1 MIKFYFDYLDAYL
14 PSNAIVEMFIGH
26 SFGGEL
32 AYRCAVRWHKK
43 KGYMSKV
50 CMLDSFANA
59 ANIVKEIPLQKAEG
73 LMSEETSDIEEV
85 KEWNR
90 HLRQMQAL
98 KDDHELSGYDG
109 EVLYFEA
116 EDLSLQTKT
125 INIDVQ
131 ELAQKKQENLK
142 RWSTLAPRMSIY
154 PVVANHFTMLGEQ
167 FCNDYI
173 EKINDI
179 CLTPNS

>member
-1 MIKFYFDYLDAYL
+1 M
-14 PSNAIVEMFIGH
+14 H
-26 SFGGEL
+26 
-32 AYRCAVRWHKK
+32 
-43 KGYMSKV
+43 
-50 CMLDSFANA
+50 
-59 ANIVKEIPLQKAEG
+59 
-73 LMSEETSDIEEV
+73 EEASDIEEV

-116 EDLSLQTKT
+116 EDLSLQTKN
-125 INIDVQ
+125 INFDVQ
-131 ELAQKKQENLK
+131 ELAQKKQDNLNS
-142 RWSTLAPRMSIY
+142 WSTLAPRLSIY
-154 PVVANHFTMLGEQ
+154 PVIADHFTMLDER

-179 CLTPNS
+179 VLLHNS

>member
-1 MIKFYFDYLDAYL
+1 
-14 PSNAIVEMFIGH
+14 
-26 SFGGEL
+26 
-32 AYRCAVRWHKK
+32 
-43 KGYMSKV
+43 
-50 CMLDSFANA
+50 MLDSFANA

-73 LMSEETSDIEEV
+73 LTSEETSDIEEV

-109 EVLYFEA
+109 KVLYFEA

-125 INIDVQ
+125 INFDVQ
-131 ELAQKKQENLK
+131 ELAQKKQENLNSW
-142 RWSTLAPRMSIY
+142 RALAPHMNIY
-154 PVVANHFTMLGEQ
+154 PVEADHMTMLDER

-179 CLTPNS
+179 VLLHNS